1 MRHGLVILL
10 SVVGLFSA
18 ATPVRGQADA
28 SPGAGLPK
36 VVLVGD
42 SIRLGYAPRVAERL
56 AGKAVVISPPENGGD
71 STNVLAHLDEWVLR
85 QKPDVVHLNCG
96 LHDLKRS
103 KSDGHHQVGLER
115 YSENLRRIVA
125 RIRAGTDAALVFADT
140 TPILDER
147 HARRGADFDRT
158 EADVRRHNA
167 AATAIMRELG
177 VPVHDLHWVV
187 EQGGPETMLGPD
199 GTHYTAAGSDRLAEA
214 VADCVL
220 RQVTVR
226 RYRPLPRPA
235 SGPEAAE
242 VYRKSAARRDA
253 MVPETYRKL
262 EVGEFR
268 IPADAAAWK
277 VQRPTVLRA
286 VLESLGD
293 LTPRPSPP
301 QARIISRELRP
312 GYTLEKVSIRNGADG
327 EVTALLLVP
336 EGRKEPVPAIL
347 WLHSSTP
354 DKTQVIIPGTN
365 GGAEPLGEAFVRAGY
380 AVLAPDSYWHGDRT
394 GTGPSGAA
402 EAGRAEQED
411 LFKLNLWLGRTLWG
425 MFVRDDQ
432 VALDYLCSRPEVDAS
447 RIGATGMSM
456 GSTRA
461 WWLAAVDERVAAVVA
476 VACLT
481 RYRDLIAH
489 GELRQHGVYYFVNGL
504 LRHFDSEGVLALI
517 APRPLLALTGELDAG
532 SPADGVRALER
543 AVGATYE
550 ALGAGERFRSILYPE
565 VGHAYTPEMR
575 AEMLA
580 WFGRWLR
587 PDASAEPAARR
598 PVP

>member
-1 MRHGLVILL
+1 
-10 SVVGLFSA
+10 
-18 ATPVRGQADA
+18 
-28 SPGAGLPK
+28 

-42 SIRLGYAPRVAERL
+42 SIRIGYASRVAERL
-56 AGKAVVISPPENGGD
+56 SGKAVVISTPENGGD
-71 STNVLAHLDEWVLR
+71 SANVLSHLDEWVLR

-96 LHDLKRS
+96 LHDLKRF
-103 KSDGHHQVGLER
+103 KTDRHHQVELAR
-115 YSENLRRIVA
+115 YAENLRRIVA
-125 RIRAGTDAALVFADT
+125 RIREGTDAALVFADT

-147 HARRGADFDRT
+147 HARRGAEFDRS
-158 EADVRRHNA
+158 EADVRRYN
-167 AATAIMRELG
+167 ATASAIMGELG

-199 GTHYTAAGSDRLAEA
+199 GTHYTVAGSDRLAEA

-220 RQVTVR
+220 RQLTVR

-235 SGPEAAE
+235 SGPQAAAE
-242 VYRKSAARRDA
+242 YRKAAARRDA
-253 MVPETYRKL
+253 LVPKAYRRLK
-262 EVGEFR
+262 VGEFR
-268 IPADAAAWK
+268 TPADASVWK
-277 VQRPTVLRA
+277 EQRPTVLRA
-286 VLESLGD
+286 VVDSLGD
-293 LTPRPSPP
+293 LPPRPSPSR
-301 QARIISRELRP
+301 ARIISRELRP
-312 GYTLEKVSIRNGADG
+312 GYTLEKVSLGNGVDG
-327 EVTALLLVP
+327 EVTALMLVP
-336 EGRKEPVPAIL
+336 EDRKRPVPAIL

-354 DKTQVIIPGTN
+354 DKTQVIIPGTS
-365 GGAEPLGEAFVRAGY
+365 GGTESLGETFVRAGY
-380 AVLAPDSYWHGDRT
+380 AVLSPDSFWHGDRA
-394 GTGPSGAA
+394 GTGPSGTS
-402 EAGRAEQED
+402 ESGRVEQED

-461 WWLAAVDERVAAVVA
+461 WWLAAVDDRVAAVVA

-481 RYRDLIAH
+481 RYQNLIAH
-489 GELRQHGVYYFVNGL
+489 GDLRQHGVYYFVNGL

-517 APRPLLALTGELDAG
+517 APRPFLALTGELDAG
-532 SPADGVRALER
+532 SPADGVRVLGQ
-543 AVGATYE
+543 AVGGTYQ
-550 ALGAGERFRSILYPE
+550 ALGAGDRFRSVLYPE

-587 PDASAEPAARR
+587 PEAVTSQTPR
-598 PVP
+598 